1 MCYNN
6 TERTQ
11 SELIARNFLYIMSNP
26 ISDLFN
32 SFFSPKDTRVLGIDV
47 GSSSVKVVQL
57 KKQNGKAVLETY
69 GEIALGPYAGTDLE
83 RATVLSADKLSEAI
97 KDLLKESNTTT
108 LNSGL
113 SIPIASSFVVFI
125 KLPTSEEKNFA
136 EMVPI
141 EARKYIPIPIS
152 EVTLDWWA
160 MPKDENTVSEFQ
172 NGQKVED
179 DNMTD
184 ILLVVISNDALS
196 KNKEIQKLAGLQTT
210 FSEVEIFS
218 CMRAAIEPTIDPQV
232 IMDLGAGSTKVFV
245 VERGILKASH
255 VINRGSQDITLSISK
270 SMNITFDEAEKI
282 KIQQGIISSAKDNIS
297 EVSSITVDYILSE
310 TGRFILNYYK
320 KSSKKISKIVL
331 TGGGSLLKGLREKSQ
346 NSFET
351 TVEVANPFSK
361 VEYPAFLDEVLKT
374 AGPEF
379 TVAIGIA
386 IRKLQEL

>member
-1 MCYNN
+1 
-6 TERTQ
+6 
-11 SELIARNFLYIMSNP
+11 
-26 ISDLFN
+26 
-32 SFFSPKDTRVLGIDV
+32 
-47 GSSSVKVVQL
+47 
-57 KKQNGKAVLETY
+57 
-69 GEIALGPYAGTDLE
+69 
-83 RATVLSADKLSEAI
+83 
-97 KDLLKESNTTT
+97 
-108 LNSGL
+108 
-113 SIPIASSFVVFI
+113 
-125 KLPTSEEKNFA
+125 
-136 EMVPI
+136 
-141 EARKYIPIPIS
+141 
-152 EVTLDWWA
+152 
-160 MPKDENTVSEFQ
+160 
-172 NGQKVED
+172 
-179 DNMTD
+179 
-184 ILLVVISNDALS
+184 
-196 KNKEIQKLAGLQTT
+196 
-210 FSEVEIFS
+210 
-218 CMRAAIEPTIDPQV
+218 MRAAIEPTIDPQV